1 MGKKNLN
8 ILTFNWHEPYL
19 CLLSG
24 IGHNFFIYEP
34 DMGHNLQRRWDVGF
48 RPLPENAKIVDKDG
62 VEKGLG
68 ESFFDLVICHNIND
82 LLTVQ
87 GYSKTPKILVFHNK
101 LSTEIALG
109 GKTVDRAAYL
119 EQIKPLLEG
128 VLPVFISESKK
139 ADWGLE
145 GDVIPPGINVNQYGG
160 YTGEAKTV
168 LRVGNRMMERDLML
182 GFREQVEL
190 CSGLP
195 TTLLG
200 DNPQLEESHRS
211 KSWDDLKNHLCK
223 CRVYLNTTK
232 EPHEDGYNLSMLEA
246 MAVGMPIVSLASPS
260 SPLTDGRDGFVSD
273 DLASLR
279 RSLELLLND
288 QLLAKTMGEEA
299 RRTVSAKFP
308 YSQFASRWN
317 SVISAACGRNVEVE
331 NSIRKANVWL
341 DYAYYPATTAHYLRR
356 AFEKSHN
363 LVTSGA
369 SMPPEVLKIWNLE
382 NMKAPI
388 LNQDIPR
395 SAARDAQSILARMPK
410 GFNPD
415 FFLWVESGLDGPPTG
430 LELLAIPKAAYFI
443 DTHLHLENHI
453 NVARQ
458 FDLVFLAQ
466 REYIP
471 AFKER
476 GIANVH
482 WLPLGCDPEIHG
494 KREAKKLYDIGFA
507 GSITQN
513 HQRRA
518 ELLERLKRRF
528 NVKIERVFLDEMAE
542 LYSASKIVFNNAIR
556 NDLNMRVFEAL
567 CSGSLLLTDDAE
579 GLTDF
584 FEDRRHLV
592 VYKDANIEELAAYYL
607 SHDEER
613 EAVAKAGREAV
624 LERHT
629 YAHRAGQIIAT
640 LREKREKRENTMLG
654 DKPENYFHNIRPE
667 VIELVP
673 QSVIKILEIGCA
685 AGETGGEL
693 KRQNPS
699 REVIGVEFNEKAAQK
714 AAKVLDRVFVGDSE
728 RLELPYPEGYFD
740 CIIYS
745 DVLEH
750 LRDPEALLKRHK
762 RLLAPD
768 GMMVMSIPNVQHISV
783 LNQMMEGRFTYQDE
797 GLLDRTH
804 IHFFTL
810 HEIQEMLKRCGLATA
825 LVQGK
830 RADSIYQEGSKGTLS
845 IGRWR
850 IDSLSESEMFNFF
863 VFQYLV
869 VAGHD
874 QQSLARELAPFD
886 PARFLSLVA
895 EDDFFRQEAD
905 DQLVSAG
912 ATLLKADEPEPA
924 SLHSILDELKETQ
937 PERKLRLAHLN
948 MAVGRFEASRDLYRT
963 AGSPKYEGCA
973 LAATGLLSEGLKL
986 WWAAREDAEAREWF
1000 NRYEKMDE
1008 SGERLAVSAAIEGN
1022 GAVVGAGEAL
1032 PVAEGE
1038 LDYIVLN
1045 HALDAAGD
1053 IYELID
1059 RAKAALK
1066 PGGLLLAVAYDAAL
1080 NEKEIYPVP
1089 LHRFSPAGL
1098 VKLVKSLTG
1107 FTAVIHELVPGRCFD
1122 IAASS
1127 DATTL
1132 ERYTFRIKRRIAQN
1146 AAELSRRYWETRR
1159 YRAAGQAARTGVAH
1173 NGENA
1178 LALCKY
1184 ADFLTRENDTVQA
1197 GELYEKAAR
1206 LGATEAANIG
1216 LGTIRLGKG
1225 DNAAAI
1231 KHFEKAVAA
1240 NRKNDRALC
1249 GLGMALF
1256 NAGKQSEGLARY
1268 QEAIAVN
1275 PENPIAL
1282 SSLVQAC
1289 YQTGNFALAEK
1300 ALADY
1305 LELHPAN
1312 LGLLF
1317 GLAGVYY
1324 QQGKYAEAREAIDRI
1339 LIFDPEH
1346 ADALMLLERLGKNG
1360 ATQ

>member
-1 MGKKNLN
+1 M
-8 ILTFNWHEPYL
+8 
-19 CLLSG
+19 
-24 IGHNFFIYEP
+24 
-34 DMGHNLQRRWDVGF
+34 GF
-48 RPLPENAKIVDKDG
+48 RPLPGNAKIVNKNE
-62 VEKGLG
+62 VEKGLADG
-68 ESFFDLVICHNIND
+68 FFDLIICHNIND
-82 LLTVQ
+82 LLTVH
-87 GYSKTPKILVFHNK
+87 GYPEAPKILVFHNK

-109 GKTVDRAAYL
+109 GNKVDRAAYF
-119 EQIKPLLEG
+119 EQIKPLLNG

-145 GDVIPPGINVNQYGG
+145 GEVILPGINVNQYGG
-160 YTGEAKTV
+160 YTGEIKTV
-168 LRVGNRMMERDLML
+168 LRVGNRVMERDLML

-200 DNPQLEESHRS
+200 DNPQLEESRRS
-211 KSWDDLKNHLCK
+211 KSWDDLKNHLRK

-273 DLASLR
+273 DLTSLR
-279 RSLELLLND
+279 RSLEILLND
-288 QLLAKTMGEEA
+288 QLLAKTMGDEA

-308 YSQFASRWN
+308 FATFASRWN
-317 SVISAACGRNVEVE
+317 SVISAACGGYAKAE
-331 NSIRKANVWL
+331 NSMGKANVWM

-356 AFEKSHN
+356 AFEKNHN

-388 LNQDIPR
+388 LSQDIPR
-395 SAARDAQSILARMPK
+395 SAARDAQSIMARMPK
-410 GFNPD
+410 GFIPD

-430 LELLAIPKAAYFI
+430 LEMLAIPKVAYFI
-443 DTHLHLENHI
+443 DTHLHLESHI
-453 NVARQ
+453 NVASQ
-458 FDLVFLAQ
+458 FDIVFLAQ

-476 GIANVH
+476 GIASVY

-494 KREAKKLYDIGFA
+494 KRETAKLYDIGFA

-518 ELLERLKRRF
+518 ALLEKLQRRF
-528 NVKIERVFLDEMAE
+528 NVKIERVFLEEMAQ

-567 CSGSLLLTDDAE
+567 CAGSLLLTDDAE

-607 SHDEER
+607 SHDDER
-613 EAVAKAGREAV
+613 EAVAKAGRDAV
-624 LERHT
+624 LESHT
-629 YAHRAGQIIAT
+629 YAHRSEQIIAAV
-640 LREKREKRENTMLG
+640 RERHKDAVSGNRLNH
-654 DKPENYFHNIRPE
+654 YFHNVRPE
-667 VIELVP
+667 IIELMP
-673 QSVIKILEIGCA
+673 QSVIRILEIGCA
-685 AGETGGEL
+685 AGETGGAL
-693 KRQNPS
+693 KRQNNL
-699 REVIGVEFNEKAAQK
+699 REVVGVEYNEKAAQK
-714 AAKVLDRVFVGDSE
+714 AAKVLDYVFIGDIE

-750 LRDPEALLKRHK
+750 LREPEVLLKRHK
-762 RLLAPD
+762 RLLGPD
-768 GMMVMSIPNVQHISV
+768 GMMVMSIPNIQHISV
-783 LNQMMEGRFTYQDE
+783 LNQLVEGRFTYQEE

-810 HEIQEMLKRCGLATA
+810 YEIQEMLKRCGLAAA

-830 RADSIYQEGSKGTLS
+830 RADTIYQEGSHGTLS

-850 IDSLSESEMFNFF
+850 IDSLSESEMLNFF

-874 QQSLARELAPFD
+874 QRSLARESAPFE
-886 PARFLSLVA
+886 PARFLSLLA
-895 EDDFFRQEAD
+895 DDDFFRQEVD

-912 ATLLKADEPEPA
+912 TALMAANTPEPI
-924 SLHSILDELKETQ
+924 SLYSIVDEIKETQ

-948 MAVGRFEASRDLYRT
+948 MALGRFETARDLYR
-963 AGSPKYEGCA
+963 AARYPKYEGCA
-973 LAATGLLSEGLKL
+973 LAAAGLLTEGLKL

-1000 NRYEKMDE
+1000 RRYEKTDE
-1008 SGERLAVSAAIEGN
+1008 ASERLAINAAIEGN
-1022 GAVVGAGEAL
+1022 GAVVGAGETL
-1032 PVAEGE
+1032 PAVNGE
-1038 LDYIVLN
+1038 LDYLVLN

-1053 IYELID
+1053 IHEVIEQ
-1059 RAKAALK
+1059 AKKALR
-1066 PGGLLLAVAYDAAL
+1066 PGGLLLAIVYEAEL
-1080 NEKEIYPVP
+1080 KENEIYPVP
-1089 LHRFSPAGL
+1089 LHRFSPAGME
-1098 VKLVKSLTG
+1098 KLMKSATG
-1107 FTAVIHELVPGRCFD
+1107 FALVVHELVPGRCFG

-1127 DATTL
+1127 NVVTL
-1132 ERYTFRIKRRIAQN
+1132 DRFAAFIKHQIARK
-1146 AAELSRRYWETRR
+1146 ASELSRRYWEMKR
-1159 YRAAGQAARTGVAH
+1159 YHAAGMAARTALEY
-1173 NGENA
+1173 NDENA
-1178 LALCKY
+1178 VALCTY
-1184 ADFLTRENDTVQA
+1184 ADFLARNNDTVKA
-1197 GELYEKAAR
+1197 CELYEKAAR
-1206 LGATEAANIG
+1206 LGATETAHIG
-1216 LGTIRLGKG
+1216 LGAIRLGIG
-1225 DNAAAI
+1225 DNTSAI

-1256 NAGKQSEGLARY
+1256 NAGKHADGLARY
-1268 QEAIAVN
+1268 REAMAIN

-1289 YQTGNFALAEK
+1289 YQTGKFDVAEK

-1312 LGLLF
+1312 LNLLF

-1324 QQGKYAEAREAIDRI
+1324 QQGKYSEAREVIERI

-1346 ADALMLLERLGKNG
+1346 GDALMLLERLEKNN
-1360 ATQ
+1360 TIQ